1 MSFSHYYK
9 SELAF
14 ITEMARAFA
23 EANPATAGM
32 LKERGSDPDVER
44 LIEAFAFQAAGI
56 RARMDAVA
64 PSIVHGLAELL
75 LPHYLRPLPASTI
88 VEFSPNLRAL
98 RNRHK
103 IARGRA
109 LQSKPVDG
117 TACKFRTCWDVDLA
131 PIEVVDATLD
141 DSVAARPAIKLT
153 LRLAETGKLV
163 LGECERVRF
172 YLHHREPSL
181 PATLMLWLTRYY
193 TGGSARA
200 GEGPEATVQLGPKAI
215 DPIGLS
221 RDAAV
226 FPWPDTAPTGY
237 RAVLEYFTLPEK
249 YHFFDL
255 VGLDKLKAG
264 VTEIVVRLEF
274 ERPPPLPTAVSKD
287 TFRLH
292 CTPAINLFDVA
303 AEPVQYSPLEREH
316 LLRADGVDPR
326 HMEVYE
332 VKQVT
337 GVGRVTN
344 ARRTFLPFYRFSHTG
359 SAARTAP
366 YYALRRATAIDD
378 GVDTY
383 ITLDEPAGAPAPTQ
397 EESVS
402 IELVCTNRGLPRE
415 LQPGQVTEST
425 PGAMFRAYENITHVT
440 APVRVPLGS
449 EALWRMLSHLA
460 IGQRGIGDVE
470 TLRALLSL
478 YNLQSMGN
486 VQVGRSNE
494 RQLDAVRRLARET
507 VTRLVYGIPIRAARI
522 RIELDETGFP
532 GPGNAFVFGA
542 VLNALFGS
550 LVSVNAASEVVI
562 TLVPSKA
569 EFAWPVQIGL

>member
-1 MSFSHYYK
+1 MSFAHYYK

-23 EANPATAGM
+23 EANPATAGL
-32 LKERGSDPDVER
+32 LKERSSDPDVER

-75 LPHYLRPLPASTI
+75 LPHYLRPLPAATI
-88 VEFSPNLRAL
+88 VEFAPNMRAL

-103 IARGRA
+103 VARGRV
-109 LQSKPVDG
+109 LQSRLVEG
-117 TACKFRTCWDVDLA
+117 TACKFRTCWDVELA

-141 DSVAARPAIKLT
+141 DSVAARPAIKIT
-153 LRLAETGKLV
+153 LRLSETGKGV
-163 LGECERVRF
+163 LSECERLRF
-172 YLHHREPSL
+172 FVHHREPSL
-181 PATLMLWLTRYY
+181 PATVMMWLSQHF
-193 TGGSARA
+193 TGATVRT
-200 GEGPEATVQLGPKAI
+200 GEGEGSTHQLGRKAI
-215 DPIGLS
+215 EAVGLD

-226 FPWPDTAPTGY
+226 FPWPDTAPSGY
-237 RAVLEYFTLPEK
+237 RAILEYFTLPEK

-255 VGLDKLKAG
+255 VGLDKVKLSSNEL
-264 VTEIVVRLEF
+264 VLRLEF
-274 ERPPPLPTAVSKD
+274 ERPPPLPTAVGKD

-292 CTPAINLFDVA
+292 CTPAVNLFEVA

-316 LLRADGVDPR
+316 LLRADGVEPR

-332 VKQVT
+332 VRAVT
-337 GVGRVTN
+337 GVGRATN
-344 ARRTFLPFYRFSHTG
+344 TRRTFLPFYRFTHAGLTR
-359 SAARTAP
+359 AAP
-366 YYALRRATAIDD
+366 YYALRRVDAIDD

-383 ITLDEPAGAPAPTQ
+383 IALDEPTGASPTQ

-415 LQPGQVTEST
+415 LQPGQITETT
-425 PGAMFRAYENITHVT
+425 PGALFRSYENITQVT

-460 IGQRGIGDVE
+460 IGQRGLIEVE
-470 TLRALLSL
+470 ALRALLGL
-478 YNLQSMGN
+478 YNLQGLGN
-486 VQVGRSNE
+486 VQIGRGNE
-494 RQLDAVRRLARET
+494 RQIEAVRRLQRET
-507 VTRLVYGIPIRAARI
+507 VTRLVYGVPIRAVRT

-532 GPGNAFVFGA
+532 SAGNAFVFGA

-550 LVSVNAASEVVI
+550 LVSLNAASEVVI

-569 EFAWPVQIGL
+569 EFAWPVQIGT

>member
-23 EANPATAGM
+23 EANPATAGL
-32 LKERGSDPDVER
+32 LKERSSDPDVER

-75 LPHYLRPLPASTI
+75 LPHYLRPLPAATI
-88 VEFSPNLRAL
+88 VEFQPNMRAL

-103 IARGRA
+103 VAKGRV
-109 LQSKPVDG
+109 LQSRLVEG

-131 PIEVVDATLD
+131 PVEVIDASLD
-141 DSVAARPAIKLT
+141 DSVAARPAIKIT
-153 LRLAETGKLV
+153 LRLSETGKGV
-163 LGECERVRF
+163 LAECERLRF
-172 YLHHREPSL
+172 FLHHREPSL
-181 PATLMLWLTRYY
+181 PATLMMWLNRHF
-193 TGGSARA
+193 TGATA
-200 GEGPEATVQLGPKAI
+200 KTGEGEGGTVQLGAKAI
-215 DPIGLS
+215 EPVGLS
-221 RDAAV
+221 REAAV

-237 RAVLEYFTLPEK
+237 RAILEYFTLPEK

-255 VGLDKLKAG
+255 LGLDKVKLA
-264 VTEIVVRLEF
+264 TNELTLRLEF
-274 ERPPPLPTAVSKD
+274 ERPPPLPTAVGKD

-292 CTPAINLFDVA
+292 CTPAVNLFEVA

-326 HMEVYE
+326 HMEIYE
-332 VKQVT
+332 VRGVT
-337 GVGRVTN
+337 GVGRATN
-344 ARRTFLPFYRFSHTG
+344 TRRSFLPFYRFTHAG
-359 SAARTAP
+359 AARSTP
-366 YYALRRATAIDD
+366 NYSLRRVEAIDD

-383 ITLDEPAGAPAPTQ
+383 ITLDEPAGSAPTQ

-415 LQPGQVTEST
+415 LQPGQITETT
-425 PGAMFRAYENITHVT
+425 PGAMFRGYENITQVT

-460 IGQRGIGDVE
+460 IGQRGLIEVE
-470 TLRALLSL
+470 ALRALLGL
-478 YNLQSMGN
+478 YNLQGLGN
-486 VQVGRSNE
+486 VQIGRGNE
-494 RQLDAVRRLARET
+494 RQIEAVRRLQRET
-507 VTRLVYGIPIRAARI
+507 VTRLVYGIPIRAVRT

-532 GPGNAFVFGA
+532 SAGNAFVFGA

-550 LVSVNAASEVVI
+550 LVSLNAASEVVI

>member
-23 EANPATAGM
+23 EANPATAGL
-32 LKERGSDPDVER
+32 LKERSSDPDVER

-75 LPHYLRPLPASTI
+75 LPHYLRPLPAATI
-88 VEFSPNLRAL
+88 VEFQPNMRAL

-103 IARGRA
+103 VAKGRV
-109 LQSKPVDG
+109 LQSRLVEG

-131 PIEVVDATLD
+131 PVEVVDATLD
-141 DSVAARPAIKLT
+141 DSVAARPAIKIT
-153 LRLAETGKLV
+153 LRLSETGKGV
-163 LGECERVRF
+163 LAECERLRF
-172 YLHHREPSL
+172 FLHHREPSL
-181 PATLMLWLTRYY
+181 PATLMMWLSRHF
-193 TGGSARA
+193 TGASAKT
-200 GEGPEATVQLGPKAI
+200 GEGEGGTVQLGAKAI
-215 DPIGLS
+215 ELVGLS
-221 RDAAV
+221 RDTAV

-237 RAVLEYFTLPEK
+237 RAILEYFTLPEK

-255 VGLDKLKAG
+255 LGLDKVKL
-264 VTEIVVRLEF
+264 TTNELTLRLEF
-274 ERPPPLPTAVSKD
+274 ERPPPLPTQVGKD

-292 CTPAINLFDVA
+292 CTPAVNLFEVA

-332 VKQVT
+332 VRGVT
-337 GVGRVTN
+337 GVGRATN
-344 ARRTFLPFYRFSHTG
+344 TRRQFLPFYRFTHAG
-359 SAARTAP
+359 AARSTP
-366 YYALRRATAIDD
+366 HYSLRRVEAIDD

-383 ITLDEPAGAPAPTQ
+383 ITLDEPAGSAPTQ

-415 LQPGQVTEST
+415 LQPGQITETT
-425 PGAMFRAYENITHVT
+425 PGAMFRGYENITQVT
-440 APVRVPLGS
+440 APIRVPLGS

-460 IGQRGIGDVE
+460 IGQRGLVE
-470 TLRALLSL
+470 VEALRALLGL
-478 YNLQSMGN
+478 YNLQGLGN
-486 VQVGRSNE
+486 VQIGRGNE
-494 RQLDAVRRLARET
+494 RQIESVRRLQRET
-507 VTRLVYGIPIRAARI
+507 VTRLVYGIPIRAVRT
-522 RIELDETGFP
+522 RIELDESGFP
-532 GPGNAFVFGA
+532 SAGNAFVFGG

-550 LVSVNAASEVVI
+550 LVSLNAASEVVI